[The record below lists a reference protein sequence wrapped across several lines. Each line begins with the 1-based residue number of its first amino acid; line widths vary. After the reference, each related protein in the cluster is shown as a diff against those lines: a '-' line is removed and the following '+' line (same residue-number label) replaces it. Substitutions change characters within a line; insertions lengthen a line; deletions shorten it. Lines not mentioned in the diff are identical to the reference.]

1 MVVRTFKYHDYDGNE
16 REEEA
21 RFNLTKTEIM
31 ELSMSVNGGLD
42 QMIRRIV
49 SAQDGATI
57 MSTFREILLK
67 AYGEKSLDGRRFVK
81 SKELSEAFAQ
91 TPMYDE
97 LFQDLVYNADKAAEF
112 FRALGPKIEDETTPP
127 TTVNPSRGAITN
139 FTPGPL
145 PFEERPVTPPVLPPA
160 PPVPPVENHVFNQG
174 YTQPVD
180 GYGQTQ
186 MQP

>member
-1 MVVRTFKYHDYDGNE
+1 MVVKTFKYFDYDGNQ
-16 REEEA
+16 REEEV

-42 QMIRRIV
+42 QMIKRIV
-49 SAQDGATI
+49 AAQDGATI

-97 LFQDLVYNADKAAEF
+97 LFQELVYDADKAAAF
-112 FRALGPKIEDETTPP
+112 FREVAPKIEEDEVPKTSNP
-127 TTVNPSRGAITN
+127 NPSRGAIPN
-139 FTPGPL
+139 FVPGPL
-145 PFEERPVTPPVLPPA
+145 PTQTPAPVTPMIPAYEDRGPHVTPPEI
-160 PPVPPVENHVFNQG
+160 P
-174 YTQPVD
+174 
-180 GYGQTQ
+180 GQVTYDS
-186 MQP
+186 PAY

>member
-1 MVVRTFKYHDYDGNE
+1 MIVKTFKYKDFIGNE
-16 REEEA
+16 REEEV

-49 SAQDGATI
+49 AAQDGATI

-67 AYGEKSLDGRRFVK
+67 SYGELSLDGRRFVK
-81 SKELSEAFAQ
+81 SKEISEAFAQ

-97 LFQDLVYNADKAAEF
+97 LFQELVYDAEKAAEF
-112 FRALGPKIEDETTPP
+112 FRMVGPKIEETTQNP
-127 TTVNPSRGAITN
+127 NPSRGAIKT

-145 PFEERPVTPPVLPPA
+145 PNQTMIDQASSDGYRLPPPSKSDINSSYDSPA
-160 PPVPPVENHVFNQG
+160 
-174 YTQPVD
+174 Y
-180 GYGQTQ
+180 
-186 MQP
+186 

>member
-1 MVVRTFKYHDYDGNE
+1 MVVKNFKYIDFNGNE
-16 REEEA
+16 REEEV

-57 MSTFREILLK
+57 MATFREILLK
-67 AYGEKSLDGRRFVK
+67 AYGEKSLDGRRFIK

-91 TPMYDE
+91 TPMYDQLYQE
-97 LFQDLVYNADKAAEF
+97 LVYDAEKAAEF
-112 FRALGPKIEDETTPP
+112 FKAVAPP
-127 TTVNPSRGAITN
+127 VGDVNPPANSNPSRGAITT

-145 PFEERPVTPPVLPPA
+145 PTQQIPQDSHAIQNPVFSLPPVTDTPA
-160 PPVPPVENHVFNQG
+160 
-174 YTQPVD
+174 Y
-180 GYGQTQ
+180 
-186 MQP
+186 